1 MADVESLEGTY
12 KMIKASFDASHKFI
26 AEFREG
32 DNIKALSVR
41 KQKLVE
47 RCHSWD
53 ETYVQLD
60 SISPGVYTT
69 EYSRFSDLYFD
80 MMADIETIIDRHPK
94 PAIKSS
100 NTSIDVKLP
109 DIVLP
114 KFNGEYSEWTA
125 FIDIFNSLIHDNSKL
140 SPVQKLH
147 YLKGALTSSA
157 FELIS
162 TISITNENYEIA
174 YNLVVK
180 TFRNKFLIVNTH
192 LQSIENIRSIHKGP
206 FENLRALLNGARQQV
221 QSLKAFFEPAE
232 HWNIVLLHMLSRKK
246 SITKVA

>member
-12 KMIKASFDASHKFI
+12 KMIKASFDAIHKFI

-53 ETYVQLD
+53 ETYVQLH

-69 EYSRFSDLYFD
+69 EYLKYSDLYFD
-80 MMADIETIIDRHPK
+80 MRTDIETIIARHQK

-114 KFNGEYSEWTA
+114 KFNGEYSEGTA

-162 TISITNENYEIA
+162 TISITNLNYEIA
-174 YNLVVK
+174 YNLV
-180 TFRNKFLIVNTH
+180 
-192 LQSIENIRSIHKGP
+192 SIENIRSIHKGS

-232 HWNIVLLHMLSRKK
+232 HWDIVLLHMLSRKLD
-246 SITKVA
+246 SSTKVAWNLSRA